1 MVILFSL
8 SSPILYGDKM
18 IRNEFKQKGL
28 QEWVREVK
36 PSSFQE
42 EEPGSNPG
50 SCSNI
55 TISVIPSN
63 ETEMMARLIETYHSY
78 KPTADLVG
86 RSINFWIKKN
96 NEIIGM
102 IGFGNSFMT
111 IGCRDS
117 LIGWKD
123 EQKIKRLQSIAN
135 NWKYC
140 LKPHPEKENITS
152 QVMREV
158 YKKLPALW
166 EKKYKD
172 KLVLLETLVEP
183 PYKGNSYKSAGW
195 LNLGESKGFEVKTI
209 SEKDLP
215 LYPGAQVISKKVKF
229 KNSKG
234 EYEESNG
241 NIRIGMQTDNKKL
254 YFCKPLVRWWKE
266 YLRGEEKIKK
276 PKSITEEMIKKEME
290 KFGSLMTRKGVI
302 KMLMKRQEREGKKDA
317 N

>member
-1 MVILFSL
+1 MT
-8 SSPILYGDKM
+8 PD
-18 IRNEFKQKGL
+18 
-28 QEWVREVK
+28 
-36 PSSFQE
+36 FQSGE
-42 EEPGSNPG
+42 GGSNPS
-50 SCSNI
+50 SCI
-55 TISVIPSN
+55 HISVIPTN

-86 RSINFWIKKN
+86 RSINFWIKRDK
-96 NEIIGM
+96 EILGM

-135 NWKYC
+135 NWRYC

-152 QVMREV
+152 QVMKEV

-183 PYKGNSYKSAGW
+183 PYKGNSYKAAGW
-195 LNLGESKGFEVKTI
+195 INLGESKGFEVKTI
-209 SEKDLP
+209 PEKDLN
-215 LYPGAQVISKKVKF
+215 LYPGAQIISKKVKF

-234 EYEESNG
+234 EYEESKG
-241 NIRIGMQTDNKKL
+241 TVRIGMQTENRKL
-254 YFCKPLVRWWKE
+254 YFCRPLVRWWKE
-266 YLRGEEKIKK
+266 YLRGEEKVKK
-276 PKSITEEMIKKEME
+276 PKFITEAMIQEESK
-290 KFGSLMTRKGVI
+290 KFGSLMSREGIIKLLIKRK
-302 KMLMKRQEREGKKDA
+302 EREEKNGTI
-317 N
+317 